1 MSKKRAV
8 MFVGIALLMA
18 VGACSSDDDEGAATS
33 IEAITT
39 EFAFNPDAW
48 TVAAGEE
55 ITIEVTNDGSILHE
69 WVLLQDGVE
78 ISSEADLPATEE
90 ELLADFVYVEEE
102 IEPGETKTLKFEAP
116 AAGTYQII
124 CALDGHFDA
133 GMEGSLT
140 VSSG

>member
-8 MFVGIALLMA
+8 MIVGTALLMA
-18 VGACSSDDDEGAATS
+18 VGACSSDDEGAATS

-39 EFAFNPDAW
+39 EFAFSPDAW

-55 ITIEVTNDGSILHE
+55 ITIEVTNGGSILHE
-69 WVLLQDGVE
+69 WVLLKEGVE

-124 CALDGHFDA
+124 CALEGHFNA
-133 GMEGSLT
+133 GMEGSLI